1 MFLDKF
7 DTFLPKKLSETEF
20 ARFKTQFYKRIAWKA
35 HNFYGGKLQILPKV
49 PIPDF
54 ESLNVWYT
62 PGVSAISTAIRD
74 THETSY
80 QLTFRKNLVAVV
92 SDGTRVLGDGDCTP
106 AGAMGVMEGK
116 ALLMK
121 FLGGIDAIPLC
132 INSRDDSGE
141 PSAEKIIQ
149 FVKMIQPSFG
159 AINLEDISQPNC
171 FKVLD
176 ILQKECEIPVWH
188 DDAQGTACVVLAGLL
203 NALKIVNKPIETCK
217 FVLFGSGAG
226 NTGVANLLILF
237 GANPHK
243 IILMDSKGSLHIQ
256 RKDYQQ
262 NPDFYR
268 QWDLCKKTNAQQLI
282 SHEEIFTDAD
292 VLIALS
298 QPGPDIIKKEWI
310 QMMASDAIVFACA
323 NPNPEI
329 FPSEAMEAGAAIVAT
344 GRGDFPN
351 QINNS
356 ICFPGMLKGTLACGA
371 KQISDSMMCR
381 AAQSIADFVPDNKL
395 SAHKIIPDMFTQGL
409 YSKIATDI
417 AMQAIEDGNIRFNKD
432 LIEIKNEIEFDIQQA
447 QLVLKLLEDNSFIQ
461 QIPEKMIL
469 ETINECLKNF

>member
-1 MFLDKF
+1 MFLEKF
-7 DTFLPKKLSETEF
+7 ETFLPKKLSETEL
-20 ARFKTQFYKRIAWKA
+20 ARFKTQFYKRLAWKT
-35 HNFYGGKLQILPKV
+35 HNFYGGKLQMIPRV

-74 THETSY
+74 TPETSY
-80 QLTFRKNLVAVV
+80 QLTNRKNLVAVV

-132 INSRDDSGE
+132 INSRDESGE

-176 ILQKECEIPVWH
+176 ILQKECDIPVWH

-203 NALKIVNKPIETCK
+203 NALRIVNKPIETCK
-217 FVLFGSGAG
+217 FVLFGAGAG

-268 QWDLCKKTNAQQLI
+268 QWDLCKKTNAQHLVSI
-282 SHEEIFTDAD
+282 EEIFTDAD
-292 VLIALS
+292 VLIGLS
-298 QPGPDIIKKEWI
+298 KPGPDIIKKEWI
-310 QMMASDAIVFACA
+310 QMMAPGAIVFACA
-323 NPNPEI
+323 NPIPEI
-329 FPSEAMEAGAAIVAT
+329 FPSEAMEAGATIVAT

-356 ICFPGMLKGTLACGA
+356 ICFPAILKGTLSCGA

-381 AAQSIADFVPDNKL
+381 TAQSIADFISQTEL
-395 SAHKIIPDMFTQGL
+395 SIHKIIPDMFTHGF

-417 AMQAIEDGNIRFNKD
+417 AKQAIEDGNCRFKKD
-432 LIEIKNEIEFDIQQA
+432 IVAIENEIDHDIQQA
-447 QLVLKLLEDNSFIQ
+447 QLILKLLEDHSLIQ

-469 ETINECLKNF
+469 ETINECWINF